1 MPTRL
6 LLALLL
12 SAAFAVAAEPK
23 PNVLVILADDQGWGD
38 IASNGN
44 MMVRTPNIDGLG
56 HDGATFQRFFV
67 CPVCSPTRAEFL
79 TGRYHTRGGVTD
91 VTHGGERLNPDVKT
105 IADTFRAAGYATGAF
120 GKWHNGSQWP
130 YHPNARGFTEYYGF
144 TSGHWGE
151 YFDPPL
157 EHNGTP
163 VRGHGYITD
172 DLTDHAI
179 AFIEQNKS
187 RPFFCYL
194 PFNTPHSPFCVPD
207 KYWDR
212 HKEQPVTQRGELGDK
227 EDLTVTRAV
236 AAMNESIDDNVGRV
250 LHRLEELHLADNT
263 IVVYFSDN
271 GPASR
276 RWNGGMKGIKGSTDE
291 GGVREPCFFRWPGKI
306 PAGASLPQ
314 IAGAID
320 LLPTLATMAHVPLLS
335 GKPLD
340 GRDVSPLLLTS
351 DAAAHWPDREIVQT
365 FRGKTSVRSQRYRL
379 DSAGALFDMVND
391 PGQTKDISGDQPEV
405 TARLGKVL
413 ADWKASV
420 GFKPGPKGQEDHR
433 PFTLGYREFP
443 VTPLPAR
450 DGVPHGGIQR
460 SAKAPNCSYFVN
472 WKSPDDSI
480 TWDVEVHTAGDY
492 DVELDYTCPEVDAGS
507 TVELSFGNAKVSG
520 KVAPAWDP
528 PLITGQDRAPRQS
541 ESTMKD
547 FHPLRLGKIHLD
559 AGRGDLTLRA
569 TQIPGKSVMD
579 LRIVRLTLRQ

>member
-1 MPTRL
+1 
-6 LLALLL
+6 
-12 SAAFAVAAEPK
+12 
-23 PNVLVILADDQGWGD
+23 
-38 IASNGN
+38 
-44 MMVRTPNIDGLG
+44 
-56 HDGATFQRFFV
+56 
-67 CPVCSPTRAEFL
+67 
-79 TGRYHTRGGVTD
+79 
-91 VTHGGERLNPDVKT
+91 
-105 IADTFRAAGYATGAF
+105 
-120 GKWHNGSQWP
+120 
-130 YHPNARGFTEYYGF
+130 
-144 TSGHWGE
+144 
-151 YFDPPL
+151 
-157 EHNGTP
+157 
-163 VRGHGYITD
+163 
-172 DLTDHAI
+172 
-179 AFIEQNKS
+179 
-187 RPFFCYL
+187 
-194 PFNTPHSPFCVPD
+194 
-207 KYWDR
+207 
-212 HKEQPVTQRGELGDK
+212 
-227 EDLTVTRAV
+227 
-236 AAMNESIDDNVGRV
+236 MNESIDDNVGRV

-379 DSAGALFDMVND
+379 DSVGALFDMVND

-541 ESTMKD
+541 ESMMKD